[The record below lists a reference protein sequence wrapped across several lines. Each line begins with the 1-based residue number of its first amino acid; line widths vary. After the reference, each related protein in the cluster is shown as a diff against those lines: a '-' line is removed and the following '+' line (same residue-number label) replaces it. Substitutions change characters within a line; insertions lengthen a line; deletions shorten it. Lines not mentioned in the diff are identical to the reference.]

1 VEVKK
6 YLAATAAL
14 VVMAGVTACGG
25 DDGGS
30 GSGGSGKKNVTLIQ
44 GIANEPFYISMYCGA
59 KEEAAAQGV
68 DIEVTAPAQWDV
80 AQQTQVVNSV
90 AAKKPDAVL
99 IAPVDKTA
107 MAGPV
112 KQLVSNGSKV
122 IFVDTELTDPSVGR
136 SRISSDNKLGGT
148 LGAKALAKQVGD
160 KGKVLLLSPAQGIA
174 TTDDR
179 IVGAKEELKNH
190 PGIQIIGEQYPG
202 DDAAK
207 AQQVVGATL
216 AAHPDLAGIFA
227 VNLVTGEG
235 AATALKSANKVGA
248 VKLIEFDASPKQV
261 EDLKAGTIQAL
272 VSQQPSEIGR
282 KGVQQAVAALGG
294 KSTEKQIK
302 TELIEVTKD
311 NINDPSVSKYVY
323 KSAC

>member
-1 VEVKK
+1 VQVKR
-6 YLAATAAL
+6 YLAVAAAL
-14 VVMAGVTACGG
+14 VVAAGLTACGG
-25 DDGGS
+25 SNDK
-30 GSGGSGKKNVTLIQ
+30 GSGGSAKKKVTLIQ

-59 KEEAAAQGV
+59 KDEAAAQGI
-68 DIEVTAPAQWDV
+68 DLEVTAPAQWDV

-112 KQLVSNGSKV
+112 KALSSNGSKV
-122 IFVDTELTDPSVGR
+122 IFVDTDLSDASLGL

-148 LGAKALAKQVGD
+148 LGAKALAKQIGD
-160 KGKVLLLSPAQGIA
+160 KGKVLLLSPKQGIA

-179 IVGAKEELKNH
+179 MAGAKAELKNH
-190 PGIQIIGEQYPG
+190 PNIQIVAEQYPG

-207 AQQVVGATL
+207 AQEVVGATL
-216 AAHPDLAGIFA
+216 AANPDLAGIFA

-235 AATALKSANKVGA
+235 SATALKSANKVGT
-248 VKLIEFDASPKQV
+248 VKLVEFDASPKQV

-272 VSQQPSEIGR
+272 VTQEPYEIGR
-282 KGVQQAVAALGG
+282 KGVQQAVAAIGG
-294 KSTEKQIK
+294 KSTEKEIK
-302 TELIEVTKD
+302 TELIEVTKE
-311 NINDPSVSKYVY
+311 NINDANVSKYLY
-323 KSAC
+323 KSTC

>member
-1 VEVKK
+1 MQVKR
-6 YLAATAAL
+6 YLAVATAL
-14 VVMAGVTACGG
+14 VLAAGLTACGG
-25 DDGGS
+25 DENK
-30 GSGGSGKKNVTLIQ
+30 GSGGGSAKKKVTLIQ

-59 KEEAAAQGV
+59 KEEAAAQG
-68 DIEVTAPAQWDV
+68 IELEVTAPAQWDV

-112 KQLVSNGSKV
+112 KALANNGSKV
-122 IFVDTELTDPSVGR
+122 IFVDTDLSDTSLGL

-148 LGAKALAKQVGD
+148 LGAKALAKQIGD
-160 KGKVLLLSPAQGIA
+160 KGKVLLLSPKQGIA

-179 IVGAKEELKNH
+179 MVGAKEELKKH
-190 PGIQIIGEQYPG
+190 PNIQIVGEQYPG

-207 AQQVVGATL
+207 AQEVVGATL
-216 AAHPDLAGIFA
+216 AANPDLAGIFA

-248 VKLIEFDASPKQV
+248 VKLVEFDASPKQV

-272 VSQQPSEIGR
+272 VTQEPYEIGR
-282 KGVQQAVAALGG
+282 KGIQQAVAAIGG

-311 NINDPSVSKYVY
+311 NINDANVAKYVY
-323 KSAC
+323 KSTC

>member
-1 VEVKK
+1 VRVKK
-6 YLAATAAL
+6 YLAAAAAL
-14 VVMAGVTACGG
+14 VVAAGLTACGG
-25 DDGGS
+25 DDDK
-30 GSGGSGKKNVTLIQ
+30 GSGGSAKKKVTLIQ

-59 KEEAAAQGV
+59 KDEAAAQGL
-68 DIEVTAPAQWDV
+68 DLEVTAPAQWDV

-112 KQLVSNGSKV
+112 KALAGNGSKV
-122 IFVDTELTDPSVGR
+122 IFVDTELTDTSLGL

-148 LGAKALAKQVGD
+148 LGAKALAKQIGD
-160 KGKVLLLSPAQGIA
+160 KGKVLLLSPKQGIA

-179 IVGAKEELKNH
+179 MVGAKEELKKH
-190 PGIQIIGEQYPG
+190 PGIQIVGEQYPG
-202 DDAAK
+202 DEAAK
-207 AQQVVGATL
+207 AQEVVGATL
-216 AAHPDLAGIFA
+216 AANPDLAGVFA

-235 AATALKSANKVGA
+235 AATALKSANKVGT
-248 VKLIEFDASPKQV
+248 VKLVEFDASPKQV

-272 VSQQPSEIGR
+272 VTQEPYEIGR
-282 KGVQQAVAALGG
+282 KGIQQAIAAIGG
-294 KSTEKQIK
+294 KGTQKEIK

-311 NINDPSVSKYVY
+311 NINDANVAKYLY
-323 KSAC
+323 KSTC